1 MKLSDRQEVM
11 ITDLL
16 HNLHPQSCGGTQA
29 EKAAY
34 AKGVLVSVVGM
45 LQAFATDATFDF
57 DKAIEI
63 ASKLAPSYVVA
74 GCCPPS
80 WEEQFKMPQTK
91 GQDAS
96 WDDRGVVRLTS

>member
-1 MKLSDRQEVM
+1 MKLNDRQKVM
-11 ITDLL
+11 IKDLL
-16 HNLHPQSCGGTQA
+16 HNLHPHSVGGTQA
-29 EKAAY
+29 EKAMY
-34 AKGVLVSVVGM
+34 AKGMLVGVVGM
-45 LQAFATDATFDF
+45 LQAFATDDSFDF
-57 DKAIEI
+57 EKAMAITSE
-63 ASKLAPSYVVA
+63 LAPSYVVA